1 MTDDLT
7 FEELPPGRYNG
18 TVEKIRYSFK
28 AATHIVITFTLDTP
42 NGEVRHNDDGAATGD
57 TKLRGKRQR
66 KAQPKRQPL
75 ERGEVR
81 RREERRQQRIE
92 REVLRVP
99 LLKGIAGDA
108 APRLMVA

>member
-28 AATHIVITFTLDTP
+28 VATHITYKLGTP

-66 KAQPKRQPL
+66 KAQPKRQPF

-92 REVLRVP
+92 REVLRVR